1 MPLRF
6 WEHPE
11 GLRVLPDGSWQVGD
25 QPVQH
30 PASLLYMKA
39 HLVFRDDGAF
49 VEDEGRLL
57 PVSIEGPPL
66 VVLRL
71 DIDVEQGEVRAHLDD
86 GRVEAIREN
95 ALAMNQETGHF
106 EFGARGGRARA
117 VLSRSS
123 HQTLLQHAEEE
134 NGEFYLRAGRRRI
147 ALRT

>member
-1 MPLRF
+1 MPLVL

-30 PASLLYMKA
+30 PASLLYLKA

-49 VEDEGRLL
+49 VEDGGKLL
-57 PVSIEGPPL
+57 RVTLEGPPL
-66 VVLRL
+66 TVLRL
-71 DIDVEQGEVRAHLDD
+71 EMDPGRGEVRAHLDD
-86 GRVEAIREN
+86 GRVEPIREN
-95 ALAMNQETGHF
+95 ALAMNQDTGRF
-106 EFGARGGRARA
+106 EFGARGGLARA

-123 HQTLLQHAEEE
+123 HQTLLQHAEEDG
-134 NGEFYLRAGRRRI
+134 GEFYLRCGLRRI